1 MKLWKRFALLA
12 LLAGVLGG
20 SALTGCSKGGDDDS
34 ATNAADNG
42 ATKDKDKTPKD
53 ADEGG

>member
-12 LLAGVLGG
+12 LVAGMLGG
-20 SALTGCSKGGDDDS
+20 SVLTGCSKGGDDDS
-34 ATNAADNG
+34 AATDNAA
-42 ATKDKDKTPKD
+42 KDKDKTPKD